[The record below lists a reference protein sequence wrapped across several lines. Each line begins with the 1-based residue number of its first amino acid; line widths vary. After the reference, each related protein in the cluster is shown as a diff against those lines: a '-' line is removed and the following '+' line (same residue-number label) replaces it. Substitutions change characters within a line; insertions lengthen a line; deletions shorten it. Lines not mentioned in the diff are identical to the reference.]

1 MRTRKLVR
9 SPSRSSAMND
19 PPLKFIDPICS
30 FRESFFFAATK
41 RHDDED
47 ATSSRLPEGG
57 IHPGEALCSISSG
70 VPETG
75 YSRIA
80 GEVVHS

>member
-1 MRTRKLVR
+1 M
-9 SPSRSSAMND
+9 
-19 PPLKFIDPICS
+19 
-30 FRESFFFAATK
+30 TK
-41 RHDDED
+41 N

-57 IHPGEALCSISSG
+57 IYPGVALCLISPG